1 MNKANMEPSL
11 SQVLRMEEFSKAK
24 LSDFQKRMYVKLRK
38 IDTNLTDQRLL
49 AKIITLTDPSN
60 LSLFLNSYKN
70 IFQEEIA
77 AVKKVILIG

>member
-1 MNKANMEPSL
+1 MEPSL

-49 AKIITLTDPSN
+49 AKIIALTDPSN
-60 LSLFLNSYKN
+60 LSLFINSYKN

-77 AVKKVILIG
+77 AAKKVILIG

>member
-1 MNKANMEPSL
+1 MEPSL